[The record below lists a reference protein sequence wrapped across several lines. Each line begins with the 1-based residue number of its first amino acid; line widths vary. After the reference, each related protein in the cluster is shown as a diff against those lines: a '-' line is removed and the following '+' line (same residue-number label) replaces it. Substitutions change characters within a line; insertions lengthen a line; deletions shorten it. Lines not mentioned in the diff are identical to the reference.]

1 MKGPSLSNTVT
12 YLLQSMVAS
21 LARLENGWKGEKRPR
36 FKRFSAAP
44 KKAKT
49 TREPVARF
57 KYSTSDEEMA
67 VLSKGTVP
75 ANTQKNNAWA
85 MRVFSE
91 WRAQRNGGNFDK
103 AQ

>member
-1 MKGPSLSNTVT
+1 MAGK
-12 YLLQSMVAS
+12 
-21 LARLENGWKGEKRPR
+21 ENVDSDLRDFQPP
-36 FKRFSAAP
+36 P

-57 KYSTSDEEMA
+57 KCPTSNEEMA
-67 VLSKGTVP
+67 VLSKGFVP

-91 WRAQRNGGNFDK
+91 WRVQRNGGISDNVQRISSKLNF
-103 AQ
+103 